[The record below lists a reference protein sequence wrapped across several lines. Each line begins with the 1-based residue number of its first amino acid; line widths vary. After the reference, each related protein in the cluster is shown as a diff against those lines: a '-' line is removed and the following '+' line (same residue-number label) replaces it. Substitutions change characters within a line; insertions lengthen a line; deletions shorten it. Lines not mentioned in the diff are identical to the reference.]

1 MGGRPVR
8 LPARVPNPGETVTL
22 PDGRQIEIIESGV
35 IDLKPFAW
43 ATELAPAAA

>member
-1 MGGRPVR
+1 M
-8 LPARVPNPGETVTL
+8 PNPGETVTL
-22 PDGRQIEIIESGV
+22 PDGRQIEIIGSGV